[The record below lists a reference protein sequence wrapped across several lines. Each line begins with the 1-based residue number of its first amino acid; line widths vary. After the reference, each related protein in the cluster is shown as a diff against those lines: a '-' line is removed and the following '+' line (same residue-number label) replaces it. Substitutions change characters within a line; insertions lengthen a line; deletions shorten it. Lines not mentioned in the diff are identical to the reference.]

1 MKKRSLGWIQN
12 PSNTR
17 ALHNIVS
24 VFVYNSNFNKRFRKE
39 IIPVLRKLNLLEDKN
54 KFKAYL
60 VQLSQPQIVIKYEDL
75 KGKGSGSCSRRD
87 AKCSGIIQ
95 ACVEAQKYIEIRDSK
110 SGVRKK
116 IKKPYIDDWSADG
129 FLRWAISIGFLDYDA
144 VYDTCA
150 ISERGIRFVRADT
163 AEKKKQVLGEAYL
176 SYPPSVRILKLL
188 RDNGHLTK
196 FEIGRELGF
205 VGEDGFTSIDQA
217 LWIEAVNSTDAD
229 EAREARQNMEGS
241 ADKYARMISKWLAE
255 IGWVSEE
262 AKEVKASICDVE
274 YSANVAQAF
283 RITSE
288 GLKNLKRAEGKS
300 SKKRIA
306 KIVYYEML
314 ATKVPDKEYI
324 RMRRGYILKY
334 LQSKQCR
341 TLKNIRQYLLNNGFE
356 ENTATIKDDIVG
368 LYQIGL
374 NIVNL
379 HGGYRLYDDIAKFVL
394 PIDVE
399 NVVKTDASIL
409 KAKVADKLKKLDH
422 RYLVLLDLSRNGK
435 ANREFEIETMG
446 LMTKALEY
454 KGKHLGGSRRPD
466 GIIYYGTNGV
476 IIDTKAYSQGYAL
489 PRGQVDEMARY
500 VEENTKKD
508 TSINT
513 VEWWKAF
520 PDNINKYNYL
530 FVSSS
535 FSGRFQDRLQEIA
548 NRTSVNGGAITAENL
563 LYFAEKILTDRL
575 SYKDSFGL
583 LEHNDEIK
591 INIEDSDVCP

>member
-1 MKKRSLGWIQN
+1 
-12 PSNTR
+12 
-17 ALHNIVS
+17 
-24 VFVYNSNFNKRFRKE
+24 
-39 IIPVLRKLNLLEDKN
+39 
-54 KFKAYL
+54 
-60 VQLSQPQIVIKYEDL
+60 
-75 KGKGSGSCSRRD
+75 
-87 AKCSGIIQ
+87 
-95 ACVEAQKYIEIRDSK
+95 
-110 SGVRKK
+110 
-116 IKKPYIDDWSADG
+116 
-129 FLRWAISIGFLDYDA
+129 
-144 VYDTCA
+144 
-150 ISERGIRFVRADT
+150 
-163 AEKKKQVLGEAYL
+163 
-176 SYPPSVRILKLL
+176 
-188 RDNGHLTK
+188 
-196 FEIGRELGF
+196 
-205 VGEDGFTSIDQA
+205 
-217 LWIEAVNSTDAD
+217 
-229 EAREARQNMEGS
+229 MEGS

-334 LQSKQCR
+334 LQSKQCS
-341 TLKNIRQYLLNNGFE
+341 TLKNIRQYLLNNGFK

-446 LMTKALEY
+446 LMTKAL
-454 KGKHLGGSRRPD
+454 
-466 GIIYYGTNGV
+466 
-476 IIDTKAYSQGYAL
+476 
-489 PRGQVDEMARY
+489 
-500 VEENTKKD
+500 
-508 TSINT
+508 SIR
-513 VEWWKAF
+513 ES
-520 PDNINKYNYL
+520 I
-530 FVSSS
+530 
-535 FSGRFQDRLQEIA
+535 
-548 NRTSVNGGAITAENL
+548 
-563 LYFAEKILTDRL
+563 
-575 SYKDSFGL
+575 
-583 LEHNDEIK
+583 
-591 INIEDSDVCP
+591 